1 VRTGYAA
8 GAPAADS
15 HASYWVEKLGR
26 FRHGPRLL
34 PGVLPAGRACVSAVH
49 VSRPSAAAGASAE
62 TIGLAAFVLVL
73 SRYNGGEP
81 LVIASPASGDKGL
94 IFFASS
100 AGSDNQP
107 ADRFLECIRAELE
120 ESRRHQP
127 CRLEDVASGL
137 ALTTSELE
145 RALLQL
151 GFAFGPAEPVAGVR
165 ARAGVVL
172 YAEPRGRDLHLEVTV
187 NAAAYSPTLLPQMAA
202 HISRAAEWLAG
213 AKGAPLSQF
222 KLLSADEEREIARH
236 SNGPRVALDKGLT
249 LHGLVAAQA
258 ARTPGATAVMYGDI
272 EVSYAALDAQ
282 ANHLATMLR
291 RDFGVTPGARVGV
304 MMERSEQTVA
314 ALYGV
319 MKAGAAYVPINPR
332 HPWETIRYMLENAVI
347 SVLIVD
353 SESIASAS
361 SFAGQLLVIDIE
373 LRETPDAADPAVP
386 VSEDDLAYV
395 IYTSGSTGR
404 PKGVAIQ
411 HRAIVNT
418 VLWRN
423 DFYGI
428 GPSDVNLQI
437 PSFAFDSSVVDIFC
451 VLVAG
456 GRLII
461 PDEEMRLD
469 ARRLLELSI
478 ERGVTSCIVTP
489 SYYKL
494 LVGELAGAVPSLR
507 CVTLA
512 GESATP
518 ELVAAHLETLPGVA
532 LFNEYGPTENAVCS
546 TACRLE
552 TPVAT
557 VPIGRPIWNVAV
569 LILDAAGRLAPIG
582 VPGEIF
588 LGGAGVARGYLNQ
601 ETLTAERFV
610 PSPVPAVCGGTLYK
624 TGDRACWALDGS
636 LEFLGRLDNQV
647 KIRGFRIELDEVEQA
662 LRLHPDVRH
671 AAVLC
676 KEDAQGAKYLAGYVE
691 GPAELTRP
699 QLREH
704 VGTRLPYYMIPDAL
718 VVMPQLPL
726 NLNGKID
733 RTSLGRLDDFSTRGE
748 VDIASLSPVQAILIG
763 LWADVLKRGQIA
775 LDDNFFA
782 MGGNSLR
789 VMEVTSRIRGE
800 LAPGIEL
807 LDIYTYPTVREL
819 ADRLAQ
825 VG

>member
-1 VRTGYAA
+1 M
-8 GAPAADS
+8 
-15 HASYWVEKLGR
+15 
-26 FRHGPRLL
+26 
-34 PGVLPAGRACVSAVH
+34 
-49 VSRPSAAAGASAE
+49 E
-62 TIGLAAFVLVL
+62 TLALAAFVLVL
-73 SRYNGGEP
+73 SRYNGDEP
-81 LVIASPASGDKGL
+81 LVIASPAAGDKGL

-107 ADRFLECIRAELE
+107 ADAFMECVRVELE

-151 GFAFGPAEPVAGVR
+151 GFAFGPAEPVATVR
-165 ARAGVVL
+165 EQAGVVL
-172 YAEPRGRDLHLEVTV
+172 HVEPRGRDLHVEVTV
-187 NAAAYSPTLLPQMAA
+187 NAAAYSPALLPQLAA

-213 AKGAPLSQF
+213 AGAAPLNQF
-222 KLLSADEEREIARH
+222 ELLSADEEREIARH
-236 SNGPRVALDKGLT
+236 SNGPSVSLGTGLT
-249 LHGLVAAQA
+249 LHGLIAVQA
-258 ARTPGATAVMYGDI
+258 ARTPGATAVMHGDVA
-272 EVSYAALDAQ
+272 VSYEALNAQ
-282 ANHLATMLR
+282 ASHLATMLR
-291 RDFGVTPGARVGV
+291 HDFGVTTGARVGV
-304 MMERSEQTVA
+304 MMERSEKTVV

-332 HPWETIRYMLENAVI
+332 HPWETIRYMLENAGI

-353 SESIASAS
+353 SESIAAAS
-361 SFAGQLLVIDIE
+361 SFAGQLFVIDIE
-373 LRETPDAADPAVP
+373 LRESPEGVDPAIP
-386 VSEDDLAYV
+386 VSDEDLAYV

-404 PKGVAIQ
+404 PKGVAVQ

-428 GPSDVNLQI
+428 GPSDANLQI

-456 GRLII
+456 GRLVI

-518 ELVAAHLETLPGVA
+518 ELVAAHLEKLPGVA

-601 ETLTAERFV
+601 EALTAERFV
-610 PSPVPAVCGGTLYK
+610 ASPVPALCDGTLYK

-636 LEFLGRLDNQV
+636 IEFLGRLDNQV

-662 LRLHPDVRH
+662 LLQHPDVRH

-676 KEDAQGAKYLAGYVE
+676 KEDAQGSKYLAGYVE

-704 VGTRLPYYMIPDAL
+704 VGTHLPYYMIPDAL

-733 RTSLGRLDDFSTRGE
+733 RTALGRLDDFSTRGE
-748 VDIASLSPVQAILIG
+748 VDLASLSPVQAILIG

-807 LDIYTYPTVREL
+807 LDIYTYPTIREL